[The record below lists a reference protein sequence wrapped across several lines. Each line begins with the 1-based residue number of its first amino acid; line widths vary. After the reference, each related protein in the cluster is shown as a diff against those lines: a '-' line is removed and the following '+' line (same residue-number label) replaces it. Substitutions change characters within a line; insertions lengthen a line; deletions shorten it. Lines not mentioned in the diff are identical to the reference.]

1 MRDRLRAWML
11 RVVRGVP
18 REDVVLRK
26 SDYTT
31 VGETRYYGTITN
43 TAEGGSGYTLVMND
57 EECIREDD
65 DVATLKP
72 DVWWHRVIKGKDC
85 PADKGCPSCK
95 EITTQDDD
103 EAIIRA
109 ISQTRVGTDRN
120 GHPYLKAEDRAIL
133 YNQLPWYKGE
143 RIEDDILTIHLR
155 RSVQAIQSRR
165 YRLRQEEKQ

>member
-1 MRDRLRAWML
+1 MRDRLRAWLL
-11 RVVRGVP
+11 RVARGIP
-18 REDVVLRK
+18 REDVIVSK

-65 DVATLKP
+65 DESF
-72 DVWWHRVIKGKDC
+72 
-85 PADKGCPSCK
+85 ADSM
-95 EITTQDDD
+95 TRDDD

-133 YNQLPWYKGE
+133 YNQLPWYKSE
-143 RIEDDILTIHLR
+143 RVDDDILTIHLR

-165 YRLRQEEKQ
+165 YRLRQEENL